1 MCAPQ
6 ANGGNPVADHSPRG
20 GVTFDSDDSDSVAFR
35 TQSTEALRVS
45 TLKRGS
51 FERREARADEILST
65 ARARSG
71 WSTEWSICGVLKVH
85 RPNPSASPFSRNP
98 AKHVDSAPLGRSA
111 NRLRVCTVFHPSGNE
126 IVTGKHQSEYGSAL
140 ILRGALT
147 TYCQDMENGDTRP
160 AAPEPRTPLHLVN
173 TESET
178 AVVKRAVA
186 GDGDAFATLFQ
197 LHRGRVYAVCLRMT
211 NNPADADDL
220 TQEAFIQAFRKLN
233 TFRGES
239 ALSTWLHRVAVNT
252 ALMHFRKRVTVQS
265 SLDGSGDV
273 EAGKRELGRQDPRL
287 NYSLDRIALKRALE
301 ALPFGYRTIFELH
314 EFHGYGHREIAKIL
328 HCTVG
333 NSKSQL
339 HKAKQRIRECLVSR
353 RHLARRMRETMH
365 MRETTNHQKRWSD
378 ITLSR
383 TFAKKEAS
391 SHCELSQNADVLTEN
406 ASLGLGFPIQGLA
419 ATTV

>member
-1 MCAPQ
+1 M
-6 ANGGNPVADHSPRG
+6 
-20 GVTFDSDDSDSVAFR
+20 
-35 TQSTEALRVS
+35 
-45 TLKRGS
+45 
-51 FERREARADEILST
+51 
-65 ARARSG
+65 
-71 WSTEWSICGVLKVH
+71 
-85 RPNPSASPFSRNP
+85 
-98 AKHVDSAPLGRSA
+98 
-111 NRLRVCTVFHPSGNE
+111 
-126 IVTGKHQSEYGSAL
+126 EYGDA
-140 ILRGALT
+140 
-147 TYCQDMENGDTRP
+147 RP
-160 AAPEPRTPLHLVN
+160 AALEPQTPLHIVID
-173 TESET
+173 ESET
-178 AVVKRAVA
+178 ALVKRAIA
-186 GDGDAFATLFQ
+186 GDADAFATLFQ

-252 ALMHFRKRVTVQS
+252 ALMHFRKRVTIQS

-273 EAGKRELGRQDPRL
+273 EPGKRELGRQDQRL

-314 EFHGYGHREIAKIL
+314 EFDGYGHREIAKIL

-365 MRETTNHQKRWSD
+365 TRETMNHQKRWSEM
-378 ITLSR
+378 TMSR
-383 TFAKKEAS
+383 AFAKKEAS
-391 SHCELSQNADVLTEN
+391 SHHALSKHSDVLTEN
-406 ASLGLGFPIQGLA
+406 APLVLGSPVQGLA

>member
-1 MCAPQ
+1 MEHGDARP
-6 ANGGNPVADHSPRG
+6 
-20 GVTFDSDDSDSVAFR
+20 T
-35 TQSTEALRVS
+35 
-45 TLKRGS
+45 TL
-51 FERREARADEILST
+51 ETHA
-65 ARARSG
+65 
-71 WSTEWSICGVLKVH
+71 
-85 RPNPSASPFSRNP
+85 
-98 AKHVDSAPLGRSA
+98 
-111 NRLRVCTVFHPSGNE
+111 
-126 IVTGKHQSEYGSAL
+126 
-140 ILRGALT
+140 
-147 TYCQDMENGDTRP
+147 
-160 AAPEPRTPLHLVN
+160 PLHLVI

-178 AVVKRAVA
+178 AVVKRAIA
-186 GDGDAFATLFQ
+186 GDADAFAALFQ

-252 ALMHFRKRVTVQS
+252 ALMHFRKRATAQS

-273 EAGKRELGRQDPRL
+273 EAGKRELGRQDQRL

-314 EFHGYGHREIAKIL
+314 EFDGYGHREIAKIL

-353 RHLARRMRETMH
+353 RHLARRMRETMNH
-365 MRETTNHQKRWSD
+365 SRRADISAHRAFQSKESSSLPRHRSIPRGGNGVAPTSANLVQGSSIHSLAET
-378 ITLSR
+378 
-383 TFAKKEAS
+383 A
-391 SHCELSQNADVLTEN
+391 V
-406 ASLGLGFPIQGLA
+406 
-419 ATTV
+419 